1 MVVAHEKWNAFVQ
14 GVFHN
19 AVAGL
24 VAVPHLVLFTPA
36 VKFSRLLSEAEE
48 MFVPPENLVL
58 DLPGTLG

>member
-1 MVVAHEKWNAFVQ
+1 MVVAHEKWNALVQ
-14 GVFHN
+14 GVFHS

-48 MFVPPENLVL
+48 MFISPEQFVL
-58 DLPGTLG
+58 DFPGTLD

>member
-1 MVVAHEKWNAFVQ
+1 MVVAHEERNALVQ
-14 GVFHN
+14 GVFHS

-48 MFVPPENLVL
+48 MFIPPENLVL
-58 DLPGTLG
+58 DLPGTLD